1 MKNSVKL
8 NGIVLFIALITTI
21 LIYNC
26 GSDTVT
32 NTPNTPAIGTLSGTI
47 TFTDTNKV
55 DTNGY
60 YDVSVYTSWPPAAQ
74 PPGSDTIKFTRT
86 NGVYTGTF
94 TIKGLESGR
103 PYWTVAAYIHLPYIS
118 GSSVYVLGLRGCDNN
133 EACYMGPGAKS
144 DTLPSNQGL
153 AGVDFKAFLNPN
165 LSHVRF

>member
-32 NTPNTPAIGTLSGTI
+32 NTPNTPAAGTMSGTI
-47 TFTDTNKV
+47 TFVDTNKV

-60 YDVSVYTSWPPAAQ
+60 YDVSVYTSWPPTAQ

-86 NGVYTGTF
+86 NGVYTGTYS
-94 TIKGLESGR
+94 IKGLTSGGI
-103 PYWTVAAYIHLPYIS
+103 YYTVASYIHLPY
-118 GSSVYVLGLRGCDNN
+118 GTGSVYVLGLRGCDNN
-133 EACYMGPGAKS
+133 EACYMTAGVKS

-153 AGVDFKAFLNPN
+153 AGIDFKAFLNPN
-165 LSHVRF
+165 SSHVRFP